1 LIDGLYEGLAGKQ
14 LNILGAGMVG
24 DFQMSRGYVFDGH
37 QAVKQTVV
45 AAVLPTTWSNHTIIM
60 HGCMPVSAFLEITKI
75 DGSVIYELNGR
86 PALEV
91 LQEMI
96 GREQEPFNIDNLS
109 LNITLGEKHGDLF
122 APYNESSYVNRLI
135 VSANP
140 KDNSVKIFEADFH
153 VGTKIQI
160 MSRNN
165 QMMIESVQKQTRELL
180 DSLGSMTPLGALYI
194 DCAGRACAFG
204 GGEVE
209 EASILQRELG
219 PQIPLL
225 GFYSGVELAP
235 LLGQTR
241 PLDWTGVLTVFTL

>member
-1 LIDGLYEGLAGKQ
+1 
-14 LNILGAGMVG
+14 
-24 DFQMSRGYVFDGH
+24 
-37 QAVKQTVV
+37 
-45 AAVLPTTWSNHTIIM
+45 
-60 HGCMPVSAFLEITKI
+60 MPVSAFLEITKI
-75 DGSVIYELNGR
+75 DGAVIYELNGR
-86 PALEV
+86 PALNV

-96 GREQEPFNIDNLS
+96 SGEQEPFNIDNLS
-109 LNITLGEKHGDLF
+109 LNITLGEKHGDLY
-122 APYNESSYVNRLI
+122 APYDESSYVNRLI
-135 VSANP
+135 VSAHP
-140 KDNSVKIFEADFH
+140 EDNSVRLFEADFH

-180 DSLGSMTPLGALYI
+180 DSLGSTTPLGALYS

-219 PQIPLL
+219 PDIPLL